1 MQIWV
6 DADACPGEIKEM
18 LYRAAERA
26 KVQVTLVANQ
36 VLRTPPSPWISSVL
50 VPGGMNIADRRIVE
64 LVSPGD
70 LVITADIPLA
80 ADVVGKG
87 AEALDPRGELFTDAN
102 VGERHAMR
110 NVIDEMRG
118 AGHVMRG
125 PSGFTAR
132 NRQEFA
138 NQLDRWLARVKKAS
152 LAQSPSPVTRD
163 DDNHG

>member
-26 KVQVTLVANQ
+26 NVQVTLVASQ
-36 VLRTPPSPWISSVL
+36 VLCTPPSPWINSVL

-80 ADVVGKG
+80 AEVVGKG

-102 VGERHAMR
+102 VCERHAMR
-110 NVIDEMRG
+110 NVKDEMRG

-132 NRQEFA
+132 NRQAFD
-138 NQLDRWLARVKKAS
+138 NQLDRWLERVRKAS
-152 LAQSPSPVTRD
+152 LVQTPRVAILK
-163 DDNHG
+163 